1 MALKPCSKC
10 KILKDLSNFAKRSN
24 RKSGYSSSC
33 KKCNKLYQKE
43 FYKKPGIKE
52 RIIENKRKLRKNPDF
67 RKKEYAYSIK
77 YQAKRRKEDSLFKLA
92 NNLRTRLGNF
102 IRRNSIN
109 KKCGTLI
116 LLGCSL
122 TKLKIHL
129 ESKFIEGMTWENQ
142 GKWHIDHIIPL
153 SSAKTEEELYKLCHY
168 TNLQPLWALDNIKKG
183 AKHAA

>member
-122 TKLKIHL
+122 TKLKISFFKLSFSSINFIHL
-129 ESKFIEGMTWENQ
+129 TTSITLTRLFNCLPAAKSFIV
-142 GKWHIDHIIPL
+142 
-153 SSAKTEEELYKLCHY
+153 SF
-168 TNLQPLWALDNIKKG
+168 
-183 AKHAA
+183 